1 MHANQQLL
9 DDFYRAFA
17 RRDGAAMA
25 ARYADDAQFGDP
37 VFPDLRG
44 PQIGAM
50 WQMLCERAKDFE
62 LTHEPPV
69 ADDRG
74 GSVAWVA
81 RYTFSA
87 TGRKVTN
94 RVTGRFTFRDGKIT
108 THHDDFSFWT
118 WSRQALGPSGLLLG
132 WTPLVRNKVR
142 QRAAAG
148 LAEYRA
154 GR

>member
-25 ARYADDAQFGDP
+25 ACYADDARFGDP

-44 PQIGAM
+44 ARIGAM

-62 LTHEPPV
+62 LTHEPAV
-69 ADDRG
+69 ADAER

-94 RVTGRFTFRDGKIT
+94 RVTGRFTFRGDRIA
-108 THHDDFSFWT
+108 THRDDFSFWT
-118 WSRQALGPSGLLLG
+118 WSRQALGASGLLLG
-132 WTPLVRNKVR
+132 WTPLVRGKVQ

-148 LAEYRA
+148 LAAYTAES
-154 GR
+154 